1 MLVRVASGLEVELD
15 HRLRLPGRGEDR
27 IDLYL
32 PQVPLM
38 IDLDPAW
45 SHKNQS
51 SQARDA
57 AKTRA
62 LRAAGQD
69 FERIRERGLPPVPI
83 DGLAHHK
90 AGPGVDAED
99 WAAVIGSM
107 LRQRGLPWKDLDSEQ
122 INTAFEAANQLWQKV
137 IAGPAVTALNVAP
150 HLEAE
155 FVANR
160 TNPGRGLDRM
170 PPGSND
176 LCAWRCLVADCG
188 YEWDAPVASRALAG
202 RGCRACGWR
211 KTSAANSR
219 PGPGE
224 SLADVAPAL
233 AEELLEVVGHP
244 GWAAL
249 DLLPYSNK
257 PCRWRC
263 SKCNHI
269 WTGAPSH
276 RVREQRGCPP
286 CARERTTAGRIRPR
300 PGKSLQDV
308 FPGIA
313 AELLHV
319 IDHPEMNASD
329 LRPSPPSSAGGSAAN
344 QAAPASG
351 KPRPTNALAA
361 MALGCDAPPVTHD
374 VGHDPTPEAGHT
386 SPPSTSR
393 HLGVA
398 PAPPGGEGTKREA
411 AVGRWNGT
419 MPPAGHS
426 GSGIYVLPAQ
436 GP

>member
-1 MLVRVASGLEVELD
+1 MAVRARLLAEFLANVDRPGTRLEDMSLASADRCQWRCSNPDCSWEWETQLRFRSRRLNPTGCPACFKRRNRAPGPGESLAEQNEPLTQQFRRNLTRPDRSPGNIRPQSHDQCEWECPQHHFFKATVANRTNGRGCPECSGHGRSLFECKVAMLVRVASGLEVELD

-188 YEWDAPVASRALAG
+188 YECATLPCASRAP
-202 RGCRACGWR
+202 RRTFCRASR
-211 KTSAANSR
+211 MASASTSTANSR
-219 PGPGE
+219 PGP
-224 SLADVAPAL
+224 V
-233 AEELLEVVGHP
+233 
-244 GWAAL
+244 
-249 DLLPYSNK
+249 K
-257 PCRWRC
+257 
-263 SKCNHI
+263 
-269 WTGAPSH
+269 
-276 RVREQRGCPP
+276 
-286 CARERTTAGRIRPR
+286 
-300 PGKSLQDV
+300 
-308 FPGIA
+308 
-313 AELLHV
+313 
-319 IDHPEMNASD
+319 
-329 LRPSPPSSAGGSAAN
+329 
-344 QAAPASG
+344 
-351 KPRPTNALAA
+351 
-361 MALGCDAPPVTHD
+361 
-374 VGHDPTPEAGHT
+374 
-386 SPPSTSR
+386 
-393 HLGVA
+393 
-398 PAPPGGEGTKREA
+398 
-411 AVGRWNGT
+411 
-419 MPPAGHS
+419 
-426 GSGIYVLPAQ
+426 
-436 GP
+436 